1 MNLRARWAVLAA
13 TSLVFLTGYTGCDN
27 QPTLTYHPVYLPIEI
42 SLEPNGDIVLSAAPE
57 MATPIGTFSATEPL
71 AKYKTSGHTTLL
83 AVRRSVHGT
92 LKEDLIRVNSTA
104 PMKFLLDGHYSF
116 SSQGNAAILNL
127 HAGVTGIRIEKLRTT
142 PSTVRFSAQQ
152 VPALPTPTAAPT
164 VTPPVVSVPD
174 VSCSAPQ
181 SDGSLTCNA
190 TVAAPGPYT
199 FQWFDNGAP
208 IGNGNPLNTT
218 LTTGRHLITT
228 TATDA
233 GGNSTTSAAVS
244 VAIDSGGAISATAS
258 CGTVS
263 SDGTVTCTATAT
275 GGTGDYAFR
284 WDDSGSPI
292 GTGNPLTVTLPP
304 GDHAITVTATDSNGI
319 LGTSASATVSV
330 PAADGSIP

>member
-1 MNLRARWAVLAA
+1 MNLHARWAVLAA
-13 TSLVFLTGYTGCDN
+13 PSLVFLTGYTGCDN

-92 LKEDLIRVNSTA
+92 LEEDLIRVNSTA

-127 HAGVTGIRIEKLRTT
+127 HAGVTGIRIEKLRAA
-142 PSTVRFSAQQ
+142 PSTGKFSAQQ

-164 VTPPVVSVPD
+164 VTPPAHIRS
-174 VSCSAPQ
+174 S
-181 SDGSLTCNA
+181 G
-190 TVAAPGPYT
+190 
-199 FQWFDNGAP
+199 FDNGSP

-233 GGNSTTSAAVS
+233 DGNSTTSAAVS

-258 CGTVS
+258 CGTVN

-275 GGTGDYAFR
+275 GGTGDFAFR
-284 WDDSGSPI
+284 WDDNGSPI

-304 GDHAITVTATDSNGI
+304 AITRSLSRQRTATAY
-319 LGTSASATVSV
+319 LAPPPAPPSAFPPQTDPSHERCT
-330 PAADGSIP
+330 ADELSRS